1 MKEQTLSAKYRVE
14 VGRGDTAMPA
24 GMAKVLDMLGAS
36 IQPPANKAMGVEEAN
51 PTADANGETKVGKAP
66 AAP

>member
-14 VGRGDTAMPA
+14 VGRSDTAMPS

-36 IQPPANKAMGVEEAN
+36 IQPPANKAMGVEEAD
-51 PTADANGETKVGKAP
+51 PAADANGETKVGKAP